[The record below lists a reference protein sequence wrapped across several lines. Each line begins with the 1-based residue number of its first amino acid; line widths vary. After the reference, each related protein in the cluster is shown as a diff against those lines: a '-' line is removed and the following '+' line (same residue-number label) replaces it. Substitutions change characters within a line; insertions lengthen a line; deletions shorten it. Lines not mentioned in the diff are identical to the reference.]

1 VLVIRGQGRPKGAW
15 PAEPL
20 KPRRDLGVIQ
30 VRMIAATG
38 ADQLE
43 HAGVAAVEAAVHDAG
58 RLAPHQCRP
67 AVTGLAAK
75 RRCQDAVRL
84 YAQPRVT
91 ATGRAQC
98 GDGARTGSLPGTGH
112 DVRDLGTAH
121 LAHRP
126 GG

>member
-1 VLVIRGQGRPKGAW
+1 VLVIRVQGGLQGAW

-20 KPRRDLGVIQ
+20 QPRRDLGVIQ

-43 HAGVAAVEAAVHDAG
+43 HAGIAAVNAAVHDAG
-58 RLAPHQCRP
+58 RLTPDECRP
-67 AVTGLAAK
+67 AVTRLTGK
-75 RRCQDAVRL
+75 RSCHDPVRR

-98 GDGARTGSLPGTGH
+98 GDGSRTGARPDTVH
-112 DVRDLGTAH
+112 DVRGLGTAH
-121 LAHRP
+121 
-126 GG
+126 